1 MILSE
6 HKRRWVEV
14 RFYYFCF
21 DIFQIRKNMLD
32 VVLSIEAISQI
43 GTVKND
49 VLKRISGKMLGDP
62 YYLPHETEL
71 ILLANLMEYPL
82 KDIATYVKKTKQ
94 AVSYV
99 IKTKKEDFAPTPRLA
114 IDEDQEIDK
123 FMKLVDIFKK
133 AGI

>member
-1 MILSE
+1 
-6 HKRRWVEV
+6 
-14 RFYYFCF
+14 
-21 DIFQIRKNMLD
+21 MLD

-82 KDIATYVKKTKQ
+82 KDIAAYVKKTKQ